1 MAEDIY
7 EISMLLDFYGQLL
20 TDNQYMCM
28 DMYYNQDLS
37 LSEIADEIEISRQGV
52 HDFIKR
58 GRAILAD
65 YEKKLGLMARFCEI
79 KKNLKNI
86 QEDLQ
91 LIDRSDLNSG
101 NFMIST
107 EGENI
112 TFTVKG
118 IGAGY
123 GMSLYTARQKAAA
136 GAGYEEILYYFYKN
150 IELTSE

>member
-65 YEKKLGLMARFCEI
+65 YEKISKFAGFIDSKLGDTSHSKLVSYINRDNYSDFINAISQDDIVNYRDVNNSNFKLILTYI
-79 KKNLKNI
+79 KDNNL
-86 QEDLQ
+86 
-91 LIDRSDLNSG
+91 
-101 NFMIST
+101 
-107 EGENI
+107 
-112 TFTVKG
+112 
-118 IGAGY
+118 
-123 GMSLYTARQKAAA
+123 
-136 GAGYEEILYYFYKN
+136 
-150 IELTSE
+150 

>member
-1 MAEDIY
+1 MACAGEIKIMAEDIY

-101 NFMIST
+101 NLYMLEQIDK
-107 EGENI
+107 NLVNVI
-112 TFTVKG
+112 TK
-118 IGAGY
+118 I
-123 GMSLYTARQKAAA
+123 
-136 GAGYEEILYYFYKN
+136 
-150 IELTSE
+150 